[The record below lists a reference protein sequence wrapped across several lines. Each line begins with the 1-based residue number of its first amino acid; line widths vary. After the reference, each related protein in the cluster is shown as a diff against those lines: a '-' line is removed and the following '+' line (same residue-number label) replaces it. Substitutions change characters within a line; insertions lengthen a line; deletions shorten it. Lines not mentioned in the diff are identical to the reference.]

1 MKRTRHVAPS
11 NAFESVLASAKLG
24 GQRAWTMLYNEL
36 AGPVLGYLRVQGAA
50 EPDDLLGEVFLHIA
64 RKIGTFEGDAAG
76 FRSWVFM
83 VAHNR
88 VIDERRR
95 RGRRPVDLV
104 TPEQLE
110 PVEAKVD
117 VETAAMNTMATDRVN
132 ALLSNLT
139 PDQRA
144 VLHLR
149 MVGGFTIDEIATILG
164 KPPGAVKALQRRA
177 LGALKRHERFT
188 VVSP

>member
-1 MKRTRHVAPS
+1 MKRTRHVATS
-11 NAFESVLASAKLG
+11 NAFASVLASAKLG

-36 AGPVLGYLRVQGAA
+36 SGPVLGYLRVQGAS
-50 EPDDLLGEVFLHIA
+50 EPEDLLGEVFLHIA

-95 RGRRPVDLV
+95 RGRRPVELV

-117 VETAAMNTMATDRVN
+117 VETAAMNAMATDRVN
-132 ALLSNLT
+132 ALLSKLT

-177 LGALKRHERFT
+177 LGAIKRDERLT

>member
-1 MKRTRHVAPS
+1 MKRTRHVAPT
-11 NAFESVLASAKLG
+11 NAFASVLASAKLG

-36 AGPVLGYLRVQGAA
+36 SGPVLGYLRVQGAA
-50 EPDDLLGEVFLHIA
+50 EPEDLLGEVFLHIA

-95 RGRRPVDLV
+95 RGRRPVELV

-117 VETAAMNTMATDRVN
+117 VETAAMNSVATDRVN

-177 LGALKRHERFT
+177 LGALKRDERFT

>member
-1 MKRTRHVAPS
+1 MKRTRHVVPS
-11 NAFESVLASAKLG
+11 NAFASVLASAKLG

-50 EPDDLLGEVFLHIA
+50 EPEDLLGEVFLHIA

-95 RGRRPVDLV
+95 RGRRPIELV

-117 VETAAMNTMATDRVN
+117 VETAAMTSVATDRVN
-132 ALLSNLT
+132 ALLSKLT

-177 LGALKRHERFT
+177 LGALKRDERLT

>member
-11 NAFESVLASAKLG
+11 DAFSSVLASAKLG

-36 AGPVLGYLRVQGAA
+36 AGPVLGYLRVQGAD
-50 EPDDLLGEVFLHIA
+50 EPEDLLGEVFLHIA

-83 VAHNR
+83 VAHSR

-95 RGRRPVDLV
+95 RGRRPLELV

-110 PVEAKVD
+110 PVAASVD
-117 VETAAMNTMATDRVN
+117 VESAAITSVATDRVN

-177 LGALKRHERFT
+177 LGALKRDERIK

>member
-1 MKRTRHVAPS
+1 MKRTPHVAPS
-11 NAFESVLASAKLG
+11 TAFASVLASAKLG
-24 GQRAWTMLYNEL
+24 GQRAWTLLYNEL
-36 AGPVLGYLRVQGAA
+36 SGPVLGYLRLQGAA
-50 EPDDLLGEVFLHIA
+50 EPEDLLGEVFLHVA
-64 RKIGTFEGDAAG
+64 RKIVSFEGDAAN

-95 RGRRPVDLV
+95 RGRRPVELV

-110 PVEAKVD
+110 PIEAAADVEA
-117 VETAAMNTMATDRVN
+117 AAINAMSLDRVN
-132 ALLSNLT
+132 ALLGGLT
-139 PDQRA
+139 RDQRA

-177 LGALKRHERFT
+177 LGALKRDERLT

>member
-1 MKRTRHVAPS
+1 MKRTQHVAPG
-11 NAFESVLASAKLG
+11 NAFASVLASAKLG
-24 GQRAWTMLYNEL
+24 GQRAWTTLYNEL
-36 AGPVLGYLRVQGAA
+36 AGPVLGYLRVQGAS

-95 RGRRPVDLV
+95 RGRRPVELV

-117 VETAAMNTMATDRVN
+117 VETAAMNAVATDRVH
-132 ALLSNLT
+132 ALLSKLT

-177 LGALKRHERFT
+177 LGALKRDERLK

>member
-1 MKRTRHVAPS
+1 MKRTQPTAPS
-11 NAFESVLASAKLG
+11 NAFVSVLASAKLG

-36 AGPVLGYLRVQGAA
+36 AGPVLGYIRLQGAA
-50 EPDDLLGEVFLHIA
+50 EPEDLVGEVFLHIA

-95 RGRRPVDLV
+95 RGRRPVELV

-117 VETAAMNTMATDRVN
+117 VETAAMNSLATDRVN
-132 ALLSNLT
+132 ALLATLT

-177 LGALKRHERFT
+177 LGALKRDERLT

>member
-1 MKRTRHVAPS
+1 MKRTRHVGPS
-11 NAFESVLASAKLG
+11 NAFASVLASAKLG

-36 AGPVLGYLRVQGAA
+36 SGPVLGYLRVQGAT
-50 EPDDLLGEVFLHIA
+50 EPEDLLGEVFLHIA
-64 RKIGTFEGDAAG
+64 RKIDTFEGDAAG

-110 PVEAKVD
+110 PVQAKVD
-117 VETAAMNTMATDRVN
+117 VETAAMNLVATDRVN
-132 ALLSNLT
+132 ALLSKLT

-177 LGALKRHERFT
+177 LGALKRDERLR

>member
-11 NAFESVLASAKLG
+11 NAFASVLASAKLG

-104 TPEQLE
+104 TPQQLE

-117 VETAAMNTMATDRVN
+117 VETAAMTTMATDRVN

>member
-1 MKRTRHVAPS
+1 MKRTRHVGPS
-11 NAFESVLASAKLG
+11 NAFASVLASAQLG

-50 EPDDLLGEVFLHIA
+50 EPEDLLGEVFLHVA

-95 RGRRPVDLV
+95 RGRRPVQLV

-117 VETAAMNTMATDRVN
+117 VETAVMNSVATDRVN
-132 ALLSNLT
+132 ALLSKLT

-149 MVGGFTIDEIATILG
+149 MVGGFTIDEIATIVA

-177 LGALKRHERFT
+177 LAALKRDERLK

>member
-11 NAFESVLASAKLG
+11 NAFASVLASAKLG
-24 GQRAWTMLYNEL
+24 GQRAWTMLYNEWS
-36 AGPVLGYLRVQGAA
+36 GPVLGYLRVQGAT
-50 EPDDLLGEVFLHIA
+50 EPEDLLGEVFLHIA

-95 RGRRPVDLV
+95 RGRRPVELV

-117 VETAAMNTMATDRVN
+117 VETAAMNSMATDRVN
-132 ALLSNLT
+132 ALLSKLT

-177 LGALKRHERFT
+177 LGALKRDERLT

>member
-1 MKRTRHVAPS
+1 MKRAAAPTS
-11 NAFESVLASAKLG
+11 AFASLLASAKQG
-24 GQRAWTMLYNEL
+24 GERAWTELYNEL
-36 AGPVLGYLRVQGAA
+36 SGPVLGYLRLQGAS

-64 RKIGTFEGDAAG
+64 RKIGTFQGDAAG

-88 VIDERRR
+88 IVDERRR
-95 RGRRPVDLV
+95 RGRRPVELV

-110 PVEAKVD
+110 PVKAAVD
-117 VETAAMNTMATDRVN
+117 VEAAALRSLGIDTVN
-132 ALLSNLT
+132 QLLAGLT

-149 MVGGFTIDEIATILG
+149 IVGGFTVEEIARILG
-164 KPPGAVKALQRRA
+164 KPSGAVKALQRRA
-177 LGALKRHERFT
+177 LSSLRRDDSSA